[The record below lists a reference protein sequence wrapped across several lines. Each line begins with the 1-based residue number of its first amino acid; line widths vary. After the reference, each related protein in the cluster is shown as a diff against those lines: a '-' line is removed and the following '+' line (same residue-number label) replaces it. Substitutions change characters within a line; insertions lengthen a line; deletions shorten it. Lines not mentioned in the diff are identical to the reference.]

1 MKVFLDSN
9 VLISAFATRGLSA
22 DVLRLVLTEH
32 DLVSA
37 DVVLSEVERVLTMK
51 FRIPMSDVAEVISFL
66 REHPIQPRPE
76 EPATIPISE
85 PDDAWVLASALAAGA
100 DVLITGDADLLA
112 LRPRVGELHIMSPR
126 GFWEL
131 HRRGG
136 RRD

>member
-9 VLISAFATRGLSA
+9 VLVSAFATRGLSA

-51 FRIPMSDVAEVISFL
+51 LGMPTSEVAEVISFL
-66 REHPIQPRPE
+66 RQYPVQPRPE
-76 EPATIPISE
+76 KPAAMPISD
-85 PDDAWVLASALAAGA
+85 PDDAWVLASAVAAGA
-100 DVLITGDADLLA
+100 EVLITGDADLLA
-112 LRPRVGELHIMSPR
+112 LQPHVGELRIMNPR

-136 RRD
+136 GRD